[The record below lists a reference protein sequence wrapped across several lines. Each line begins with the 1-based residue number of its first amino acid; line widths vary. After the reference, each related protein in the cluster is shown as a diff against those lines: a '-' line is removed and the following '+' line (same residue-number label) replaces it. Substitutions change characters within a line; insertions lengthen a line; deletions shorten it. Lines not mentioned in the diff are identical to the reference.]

1 MVIFYTKFN
10 FLTRPYKLSCVKMNG
25 FYLEPV
31 GSHNGI
37 PLPDFKGYTCG
48 RQRTNDIMLNSVTVS
63 REHCTFTVSPNH
75 FQVYDLQ
82 SANGTYIN
90 GQRVQAKVFHTVRI
104 GNVIGISCH
113 KTEDHEFEENENRFV
128 YRLRRL
134 PVDYSK
140 KNNGNL
146 KDEVGEKRKSNGESP
161 VPCKVARFENV
172 EDDDCIMI
180 EDDPV
185 PNVQPE
191 SRLVIIRPQ
200 PVIKPSTSAPEVG
213 QQNSLIKY
221 ELDIPEEGEEKEVA
235 SEKNLINNR
244 SDPKDSAQTS
254 ITNPVVN
261 GSTSRNEESSLAARS
276 SSLLNDEAN
285 SNDIFSD
292 SPASSPKISKIA
304 AKNTNESVVVKQ
316 ELKIKKDTDA
326 SVDVIQIDNDDVV
339 VFPASQLFDD
349 EEAANSD
356 DNNTTVDAAPV
367 SSIIKEE
374 CDLGTDDIDC
384 YNGLSTEE
392 AEESEYPVIVLS
404 DDEDEYDSTRDPWLM
419 KLSGSQLESRS
430 SSEIESLKLKEEPID
445 QNDDKEDE
453 IVNGLL
459 DSLDKEEFVM
469 ETEDAEMSDGV
480 TISEDMV
487 TDQIEDV
494 KEPVKL
500 TEAVA
505 TVAISESVEEKDV
518 KKEKKDKKNKI
529 PENRRKESHSKPK
542 DKSKN
547 RKSERDSSSKD
558 LSKQLI
564 DAYEFRTSFEE
575 LEIGPY
581 QSTKKDKEA
590 KKIKKIV
597 IRSNIE
603 FKTPIVK
610 SILADEMLSR
620 PSKESKVDKNEK
632 PVEKDGKEEC
642 KDKGAIK
649 KYKVIQEE
657 SKDHVRVEEKI
668 KRVEKDKPKNK
679 KKNKNQK
686 KEGHKKKE
694 EKVALIPF
702 EEALM
707 EGDKNIIDDKKKIK
721 KRKTS
726 QESSEER
733 KSDEPVASTSA
744 AAETLSK
751 EPAKAEIET
760 KTLVIDG
767 RRVSISKKVEKKIK
781 TIEPPI
787 FTRGGRHGVSATL
800 SASDAALNTPKAS
813 DEAGLSPPTGTDNQE
828 EDYNS
833 DLFSKPTK
841 LANSSKSN
849 NPMEQQKDRV
859 RRTLRE
865 KEIRENV
872 ESIHKAR
879 NKRHNKELREDR
891 KERLKQLT
899 EKSKGNDDKTASK
912 RVSKAVV
919 KVSKNR
925 GMFLVPEGVNL
936 DDSKDEDAAKK
947 EPVKINNGPTFDLHV
962 EGIKNNH
969 VNANSTTVDDL
980 SDVISTNSV
989 PGYPEPPPQEDT
1001 DSDSSHDMNAIAD
1014 PGLSNDID
1022 MENTL
1027 MDYIDTP
1034 TTSNGRSASSSP
1046 DDYSP
1051 PKINYSRQI
1060 KKVSPEPCTPQ
1071 VNQVFS
1077 RPPAA
1082 SRPSN
1087 LLFHQPS
1094 RLIRGILKKVPER
1107 GQANYLPNGISSNNL
1122 PQIGKP
1128 KKRIRFVTTPPVV
1141 HLIDILPGN
1150 KLIRKCIQKDAAMP
1164 KTLVIQNTLPGDPS
1178 TYLPN
1183 LSTITIPKALPAP
1196 PSAPAHVHQNAS
1208 TSRHIVSN
1216 IYNEPRRIS
1225 GPQLDEFLLRIF
1237 DWNPQWLDPEA
1248 YDQKSQRNLPIV
1260 PAGQMPHLS
1269 SYANYS
1275 DYYSIMADL
1284 MLLEMWAGIVRE
1296 SNDREF
1302 MKARRNMHAVI
1313 GQNSITQTP
1322 IRSTNHTLTVFTAD
1336 ILCSKS
1342 QIDSRQHAT
1351 PGELVMLELPIV
1363 VENEIHF
1370 RPIFAYVKDY
1380 QKTVITPSST
1390 PYNKYLQNTVPNP
1403 YAVVTLTMSTK
1414 SLPLNIKFNRVLRM
1428 KTRFYMRP
1436 NLRMVQAI
1444 LHLPSNPLLH
1454 HIIQP
1459 DIKKEGYELPKVT
1472 KFENYKFATGD
1483 ALNERQMEAVLS
1495 VTNAVLDKKP
1505 KICLVEGP
1513 PGTGKSRVIVNI
1525 ITEIMYGQ
1533 NRYANND
1540 RRRILVCAPSNAA
1553 VDEITMRLLEIRA
1566 KFQRENSRDLFRLVR
1581 VGNTKMMHPRVK
1593 DVSLTD
1599 LVDRAWAAKGP
1610 GDVSADNEIN
1620 RLQQHILELK
1630 ATMGSFT
1637 EPIPEGDRLKLKKR
1651 LEDWTTQLALL
1662 QSSKQVRYLHSG
1674 KRACL
1679 ENKLLSTADIIT
1691 CTLSSCYTQPME
1703 LAFGNRSSKKISV
1716 CIVDE
1721 ATQSTEPETLIPLM
1735 LGVLKLILVGDPQ
1748 QLPATVLSSRA
1759 KELNYDKSLFSRIHE
1774 KFMSELENPII
1785 SLNTQ
1790 YRMAHPIVYWP
1801 NRFFYSNQLQSS
1813 VKPIVWPYSPYK
1825 VFNLTSVQ
1833 DNNQFSNSD
1842 EATYVVNLIHA
1853 IVTGANLDKVE
1864 GVIRIGVITPYQD
1877 QRKIIQRKMEEKFT
1891 SVPDNIKNRFI
1902 RQVSTVDGFQGQER
1916 EIIIMSCVRSNGIG
1930 FLTDRQRLCVAL
1942 TRAKHSLFLCGNF
1955 KTFER
1960 DETWGALIKDARSRN
1975 FYINTDHRTDQE
1987 RIKQNII
1994 KLAFMK

>member
-1 MVIFYTKFN
+1 
-10 FLTRPYKLSCVKMNG
+10 MNG

-48 RQRTNDIMLNSVTVS
+48 RQRTNDIMLNS
-63 REHCTFTVSPNH
+63 
-75 FQVYDLQ
+75 

-90 GQRVQAKVFHTVRI
+90 GQRVQAKVFHTVHI
-104 GNVIGISCH
+104 GNALGISCH
-113 KTEDHEFEENENRFV
+113 KTEDDEFEENEIRFV

-140 KNNGNL
+140 KMNGNL
-146 KDEVGEKRKSNGESP
+146 KDEVGEKRKSNGKSP
-161 VPCKVARFENV
+161 VPYKVARLENV
-172 EDDDCIMI
+172 EDGYVSDDDCIMI

-191 SRLVIIRPQ
+191 PRLPIIQ
-200 PVIKPSTSAPEVG
+200 PSTSALQVA

-235 SEKNLINNR
+235 SEENLEINNR
-244 SDPKDSAQTS
+244 PDRKDSAQTS
-254 ITNPVVN
+254 TTNSIVN

-292 SPASSPKISKIA
+292 SPASSPKIA
-304 AKNTNESVVVKQ
+304 AKNPNESVIVKQ
-316 ELKIKKDTDA
+316 EPKIKKDADA

-349 EEAANSD
+349 EEAASSD

-384 YNGLSTEE
+384 YNGLSSEE

-430 SSEIESLKLKEEPID
+430 SSEIESLKLKEELID
-445 QNDDKEDE
+445 QTDDKEDE

-459 DSLDKEEFVM
+459 DSLEKEEFVM

-480 TISEDMV
+480 TTSEDMV

-500 TEAVA
+500 TEAA
-505 TVAISESVEEKDV
+505 AAVAIPESVEEKDV

-529 PENRRKESHSKPK
+529 PENRRKESHSKPR

-547 RKSERDSSSKD
+547 RKSERDSGSKD

-564 DAYEFRTSFEE
+564 DTYEFRTSFEE
-575 LEIGPY
+575 PKPGPY
-581 QSTKKDKEA
+581 QSTKKGEEG

-610 SILADEMLSR
+610 SIIADEMLPR
-620 PSKESKVDKNEK
+620 TSKESKVDKNEK
-632 PVEKDGKEEC
+632 PIEKDGKEER

-649 KYKVIQEE
+649 KHKVVQEE
-657 SKDHVRVEEKI
+657 PKDQVRVEDKI
-668 KRVEKDKPKNK
+668 KRAEKDKPKNK

-686 KEGHKKKE
+686 KEEHKKTE

-707 EGDKNIIDDKKKIK
+707 EGDKITIDDKKKIK

-744 AAETLSK
+744 GAAETLSK

-767 RRVSISKKVEKKIK
+767 RRVSISKKVKKKIK

-849 NPMEQQKDRV
+849 NPMEQQKDRL
-859 RRTLRE
+859 RRSFRE
-865 KEIRENV
+865 KEILKNV
-872 ESIHKAR
+872 KSIHKAKSKR
-879 NKRHNKELREDR
+879 ENKDFREDR

-899 EKSKGNDDKTASK
+899 EKPKGNDDKTASK
-912 RVSKAVV
+912 RVSKVVV

-969 VNANSTTVDDL
+969 INANSTTVDDL

-989 PGYPEPPPQEDT
+989 PGYPEPPPQEDKDT
-1001 DSDSSHDMNAIAD
+1001 DSDSSHDMNAITD
-1014 PGLSNDID
+1014 PGLNDDID
-1022 MENTL
+1022 MEDTL

-1060 KKVSPEPCTPQ
+1060 RKVSPKPFTPQ
-1071 VNQVFS
+1071 VNQPFS

-1087 LLFHQPS
+1087 LPFHQPS
-1094 RLIRGILKKVPER
+1094 RLIRSILKKAPER
-1107 GQANYLPNGISSNNL
+1107 GQANYLPNGISCNNL

-1128 KKRIRFVTTPPVV
+1128 KKRIRFATTPPVV

-1164 KTLVIQNTLPGDPS
+1164 KTAAIQNTLPGDPS

-1183 LSTITIPKALPAP
+1183 LSTIATPKALPAP
-1196 PSAPAHVHQNAS
+1196 PSAPAPVHQNAL
-1208 TSRHIVSN
+1208 TSRHLVTN

-1225 GPQLDEFLLRIF
+1225 GPQLDEFLLRVF

-1248 YDQKSQRNLPIV
+1248 YDQRSQRNLPIV

-1284 MLLEMWAGIVRE
+1284 MMLEMWAGIVRE

-1459 DIKKEGYELPKVT
+1459 DVKKEGYELTKVT
-1472 KFENYKFATGD
+1472 KFDNYKFATGD

-1495 VTNAVLDKKP
+1495 VTNAVLEKKP

-1593 DVSLTD
+1593 DISLSE

-1620 RLQQHILELK
+1620 RLQQHIIELK

-1637 EPIPEGDRLKLKKR
+1637 QPIPEGDRIKLKKR
-1651 LEDWTTQLALL
+1651 LEDWTNQLALL
-1662 QSSKQVRYLHSG
+1662 QASKQVRHLHSG
-1674 KRACL
+1674 KRAYL

-1735 LGVLKLILVGDPQ
+1735 LGVLKLVLVGDPQ

-1955 KTFER
+1955 KTFEK

>member
-1 MVIFYTKFN
+1 
-10 FLTRPYKLSCVKMNG
+10 MNG

-37 PLPDFKGYTCG
+37 PLPDFRGYTCG
-48 RQRTNDIMLNSVTVS
+48 RQRTNDIMMNSVTVS
-63 REHCTFTVSPNH
+63 REHCTFTVSQNH

-90 GQRVQAKVFHTVRI
+90 GQRVQPKVFHTVRI
-104 GNVIGISCH
+104 GNVLGISCH
-113 KTEDHEFEENENRFV
+113 KTEDNEFEENETRFV

-140 KNNGNL
+140 QNDHGNL
-146 KDEVGEKRKSNGESP
+146 KEEVGEKRKSNGVSP
-161 VPCKVARFENV
+161 VPCKVPRLENV

-180 EDDPV
+180 EDDPI

-191 SRLVIIRPQ
+191 LRLPIVH
-200 PVIKPSTSAPEVG
+200 PSTSAAQVG
-213 QQNSLIKY
+213 QENSLIKY
-221 ELDIPEEGEEKEVA
+221 ELDIPEEEEEEVEEN
-235 SEKNLINNR
+235 SVINNR
-244 SDPKDSAQTS
+244 PDPQNSAQTS
-254 ITNPVVN
+254 NPSTNPIVN
-261 GSTSRNEESSLAARS
+261 GSTSHNEQLSLASRS

-292 SPASSPKISKIA
+292 SPVSSPKIA
-304 AKNTNESVVVKQ
+304 AKNIDESVVVKK
-316 ELKIKKDTDA
+316 ELKVEKDTDEP
-326 SVDVIQIDNDDVV
+326 VDVNQTDNDDVV
-339 VFPASQLFDD
+339 IFPASQLFDD
-349 EEAANSD
+349 EEAAND
-356 DNNTTVDAAPV
+356 DNNATADAAPV

-374 CDLGTDDIDC
+374 CDLGTDNIDC
-384 YNGLSTEE
+384 YNGSSTEE
-392 AEESEYPVIVLS
+392 VEESEYPVIVLS
-404 DDEDEYDSTRDPWLM
+404 DDDDEYDSTRDPWLM

-430 SSEIESLKLKEEPID
+430 SSEIESLKIKEEPID

-459 DSLDKEEFVM
+459 DSLEKEEFLI
-469 ETEDAEMSDGV
+469 ETEDTEMSDGV
-480 TISEDMV
+480 IASEDMI
-487 TDQIEDV
+487 TDEIEDV

-505 TVAISESVEEKDV
+505 AVAIPESVKEKDV
-518 KKEKKDKKNKI
+518 KKGKKDKKNKI
-529 PENRRKESHSKPK
+529 PEDRRKESHSKPK
-542 DKSKN
+542 DKSKS

-575 LEIGPY
+575 PKLAPY
-581 QSTKKDKEA
+581 QSTKKVDET
-590 KKIKKIV
+590 KKIKKII
-597 IRSNIE
+597 IRSNVE
-603 FKTPIVK
+603 FTTPIVK
-610 SILADEMLSR
+610 SIIADEMSR

-632 PVEKDGKEEC
+632 PVEKDEKEEP
-642 KDKGAIK
+642 KNKGAIK
-649 KYKVIQEE
+649 KHKVVQEE
-657 SKDHVRVEEKI
+657 SKDQVRVEEKI
-668 KRVEKDKPKNK
+668 KRAEKDKPKNK
-679 KKNKNQK
+679 KKNKYQK
-686 KEGHKKKE
+686 KENKKKE
-694 EKVALIPF
+694 EKAAHIPF
-702 EEALM
+702 EEALL
-707 EGDKNIIDDKKKIK
+707 ESDKNIIDDKKKIK

-733 KSDEPVASTSA
+733 KSDKPVASTSA

-751 EPAKAEIET
+751 EPVKAETET
-760 KTLVIDG
+760 KILVIDG

-800 SASDAALNTPKAS
+800 SASDVALNTPKAS
-813 DEAGLSPPTGTDNQE
+813 DEAGSSPPTGTDNQE

-841 LANSSKSN
+841 LANSSKSD
-849 NPMEQQKDRV
+849 NPIEKQKDRL
-859 RRTLRE
+859 RKSLRE
-865 KEIRENV
+865 KEIRDNAG
-872 ESIHKAR
+872 SIHKAI
-879 NKRHNKELREDR
+879 NKRHNKELLQDR
-891 KERLKQLT
+891 KEKLKQLT
-899 EKSKGNDDKTASK
+899 EKPKGNGDNTATK
-912 RVSKAVV
+912 RVSKAVA
-919 KVSKNR
+919 KVSRNR

-936 DDSKDEDAAKK
+936 DDSKDDDAAKK
-947 EPVKINNGPTFDLHV
+947 EPVKINNVSVFDLHA
-962 EGIKNNH
+962 EGIKNNQ
-969 VNANSTTVDDL
+969 VNANSTAVDDL
-980 SDVISTNSV
+980 SDVISTNSC
-989 PGYPEPPPQEDT
+989 PGYPEPPPQEDKDT

-1014 PGLSNDID
+1014 PGFSNDID
-1022 MENTL
+1022 MEDTL
-1027 MDYIDTP
+1027 KVYIDTP

-1046 DDYSP
+1046 NDYSP

-1060 KKVSPEPCTPQ
+1060 RKVSPEPCIPQ
-1071 VNQVFS
+1071 INQVFS
-1077 RPPAA
+1077 RPSAA

-1087 LLFHQPS
+1087 SSFHQSS
-1094 RLIRGILKKVPER
+1094 RIIRGILKKTPER
-1107 GQANYLPNGISSNNL
+1107 GEANYVPNGISSNNL

-1128 KKRIRFVTTPPVV
+1128 KKRIRFATTPPVV

-1164 KTLVIQNTLPGDPS
+1164 KTVVVQNTLPGDPS
-1178 TYLPN
+1178 MYLPN
-1183 LSTITIPKALPAP
+1183 LSTITTPKALPAP
-1196 PSAPAHVHQNAS
+1196 PSASAPVHQNQNAS
-1208 TSRHIVSN
+1208 TLKHIVTN
-1216 IYNEPRRIS
+1216 TFNEPRRIS

-1237 DWNPQWLDPEA
+1237 DWNPQWLDPKA
-1248 YDQKSQRNLPIV
+1248 YDQKSQKNLPIV
-1260 PAGQMPHLS
+1260 PEGQIPHLS

-1284 MLLEMWAGIVRE
+1284 MLLEMWAGIVKE
-1296 SNDREF
+1296 ANDREF
-1302 MKARRNMHAVI
+1302 MKARRNMQAVI

-1342 QIDSRQHAT
+1342 QIDLRQHAT

-1363 VENEIHF
+1363 VEKEIHF
-1370 RPIFAYVKDY
+1370 RPIFAYVKDSH
-1380 QKTVITPSST
+1380 KTVITPSST

-1403 YAVVTLTMSTK
+1403 YAVVTLTCTTK

-1428 KTRFYMRP
+1428 KTRYYMRP
-1436 NLRMVQAI
+1436 HLRMVQAI

-1459 DIKKEGYELPKVT
+1459 DVKKECYELT
-1472 KFENYKFATGD
+1472 KDTNFKNYKFVTGD
-1483 ALNERQMEAVLS
+1483 ALNERQMVAVLS
-1495 VTNAVLDKKP
+1495 ITNAVLEKKP

-1513 PGTGKSRVIVNI
+1513 PGTGKSRVIVNL

-1566 KFQRENSRDLFRLVR
+1566 KFQRENSHDSFRLVR
-1581 VGNTKMMHPRVK
+1581 VGNAKMMHPRVK
-1593 DVSLTD
+1593 EVSLTN
-1599 LVDRAWAAKGP
+1599 LVERAWAAKEP

-1620 RLQQHILELK
+1620 RLRLNILGLK
-1630 ATMGSFT
+1630 ASMENSR
-1637 EPIPEGDRLKLKKR
+1637 EPIPEGDSLKFKKR

-1662 QSSKQVRYLHSG
+1662 QSSKQVRYHNSG
-1674 KRACL
+1674 KWASL

-1735 LGVLKLILVGDPQ
+1735 LGVIKLILVGDPQ

-1759 KELNYDKSLFSRIHE
+1759 KELNYDKSLFSRIHD

-1801 NRFFYSNQLQSS
+1801 NRFFYSHQLHSS
-1813 VKPIVWPYSPYK
+1813 IKSIVWPYSPYK
-1825 VFNLTSVQ
+1825 IFNLTSVQ

-1842 EATYVVNLIHA
+1842 EATYVVNMIHA
-1853 IVTGANLDKVE
+1853 IVIGANLDNVE
-1864 GVIRIGVITPYQD
+1864 GIIRIGVITPYQD
-1877 QRKIIQRKMEEKFT
+1877 QRKIIQRKMEEKFAT
-1891 SVPDNIKNRFI
+1891 VPDRIKNRFT

-1942 TRAKHSLFLCGNF
+1942 TRAKYSLFLCGNF

-1960 DETWGALIKDARSRN
+1960 DDTWGALIKDARSRN

>member
-1 MVIFYTKFN
+1 
-10 FLTRPYKLSCVKMNG
+10 
-25 FYLEPV
+25 
-31 GSHNGI
+31 
-37 PLPDFKGYTCG
+37 
-48 RQRTNDIMLNSVTVS
+48 
-63 REHCTFTVSPNH
+63 
-75 FQVYDLQ
+75 
-82 SANGTYIN
+82 
-90 GQRVQAKVFHTVRI
+90 
-104 GNVIGISCH
+104 
-113 KTEDHEFEENENRFV
+113 
-128 YRLRRL
+128 
-134 PVDYSK
+134 
-140 KNNGNL
+140 
-146 KDEVGEKRKSNGESP
+146 
-161 VPCKVARFENV
+161 
-172 EDDDCIMI
+172 MI
-180 EDDPV
+180 EDDPI

-191 SRLVIIRPQ
+191 PRLPIVH
-200 PVIKPSTSAPEVG
+200 PSTSAAQVG
-213 QQNSLIKY
+213 QENSLIKY
-221 ELDIPEEGEEKEVA
+221 ELDIPEEEEIEEKLV
-235 SEKNLINNR
+235 INNR
-244 SDPKDSAQTS
+244 LPDPQNSAQTS
-254 ITNPVVN
+254 TTNPIVN
-261 GSTSRNEESSLAARS
+261 GSTSHNEQLSLASRS

-292 SPASSPKISKIA
+292 SPVSSPKIA
-304 AKNTNESVVVKQ
+304 AKNTNESVVVKK
-316 ELKIKKDTDA
+316 EPKIEKDTDA
-326 SVDVIQIDNDDVV
+326 PVDVNQTDNDDVV

-349 EEAANSD
+349 EEAAND
-356 DNNTTVDAAPV
+356 DNNATADAAPV

-374 CDLGTDDIDC
+374 CDLGTDNIDC
-384 YNGLSTEE
+384 YNGSSNEE

-404 DDEDEYDSTRDPWLM
+404 DDDDEYDSTRDPWLM

-430 SSEIESLKLKEEPID
+430 TSEIESLKLKEEPVD
-445 QNDDKEDE
+445 QIDDKEDE

-459 DSLDKEEFVM
+459 DSLEKEEFVM
-469 ETEDAEMSDGV
+469 ETEDAEVSDGV
-480 TISEDMV
+480 TASENMV
-487 TDQIEDV
+487 TDEIEDV

-500 TEAVA
+500 TEVVAAVA
-505 TVAISESVEEKDV
+505 IPESVEKKDV
-518 KKEKKDKKNKI
+518 KKEKKKDKKNKI
-529 PENRRKESHSKPK
+529 PEDRRKESHSKPK
-542 DKSKN
+542 DKSKS

-575 LEIGPY
+575 PKPAPY
-581 QSTKKDKEA
+581 QSTKKGDET

-597 IRSNIE
+597 IRSNVE
-603 FKTPIVK
+603 FNTTIVK
-610 SILADEMLSR
+610 SIIADEMSR
-620 PSKESKVDKNEK
+620 LDKNEK
-632 PVEKDGKEEC
+632 LVEKDGKEER
-642 KDKGAIK
+642 KNKGAIK
-649 KYKVIQEE
+649 KHKVVQEE
-657 SKDHVRVEEKI
+657 SKDQVRVEEKI
-668 KRVEKDKPKNK
+668 KHAEKDKPKNK

-686 KEGHKKKE
+686 KENKKE
-694 EKVALIPF
+694 EKAALILF
-702 EEALM
+702 EEALL

-744 AAETLSK
+744 AAAETLSK
-751 EPAKAEIET
+751 EPVKAETET

-813 DEAGLSPPTGTDNQE
+813 DEADLSPLTGTDNQE

-849 NPMEQQKDRV
+849 TPIEKQKDRL
-859 RRTLRE
+859 RKSLRE
-865 KEIRENV
+865 KEIRDNAG
-872 ESIHKAR
+872 SIHKAM
-879 NKRHNKELREDR
+879 NKRHNKELLQDR

-899 EKSKGNDDKTASK
+899 EKSKGNGDNTATK
-912 RVSKAVV
+912 RVSKAVA
-919 KVSKNR
+919 KVSRNR

-936 DDSKDEDAAKK
+936 DDSKDDDATKK
-947 EPVKINNGPTFDLHV
+947 EPVKINNAPVFDLHA
-962 EGIKNNH
+962 EGIKNNQ
-969 VNANSTTVDDL
+969 VNGNSTTVEDL
-980 SDVISTNSV
+980 SDVISTNSC
-989 PGYPEPPPQEDT
+989 PGYPEPPPQEDKDT

-1014 PGLSNDID
+1014 PGLSDDID
-1022 MENTL
+1022 MEDTL
-1027 MDYIDTP
+1027 MEYIDTP
-1034 TTSNGRSASSSP
+1034 TTSNGRSTSSSP
-1046 DDYSP
+1046 NDYLP

-1060 KKVSPEPCTPQ
+1060 RKVSPEPHIPQ

-1087 LLFHQPS
+1087 LPFHQPS
-1094 RLIRGILKKVPER
+1094 RIIRGILKKIPER
-1107 GQANYLPNGISSNNL
+1107 GQANYVPNGISSNNL

-1128 KKRIRFVTTPPVV
+1128 KKRIRFTTTPPVV

-1164 KTLVIQNTLPGDPS
+1164 KTVVVQNTLPGDPS

-1183 LSTITIPKALPAP
+1183 LSAIATPKALPAP
-1196 PSAPAHVHQNAS
+1196 PSAPVPVHQNAS
-1208 TSRHIVSN
+1208 TSRHIVTN

-1237 DWNPQWLDPEA
+1237 DWNPQWLDSKA
-1248 YDQKSQRNLPIV
+1248 YDQKSQKNLPIV
-1260 PAGQMPHLS
+1260 PEGQIPHLS

-1284 MLLEMWAGIVRE
+1284 MLLEMWAGIVKE
-1296 SNDREF
+1296 ANDREF
-1302 MKARRNMHAVI
+1302 MKSRRNMQAVI

-1336 ILCSKS
+1336 ILCNKS
-1342 QIDSRQHAT
+1342 QVDLRQHAT

-1363 VENEIHF
+1363 VEKEIHF
-1370 RPIFAYVKDY
+1370 RPIFAYVKDCH
-1380 QKTVITPSST
+1380 KTVITPSST

-1403 YAVVTLTMSTK
+1403 YAVVTLTLTTK

-1428 KTRFYMRP
+1428 KTRYYMRP
-1436 NLRMVQAI
+1436 HLRMVQAI

-1459 DIKKEGYELPKVT
+1459 DVKKESYELT
-1472 KFENYKFATGD
+1472 KATHFENYKFATGD

-1495 VTNAVLDKKP
+1495 ITNSVLEKKP

-1566 KFQRENSRDLFRLVR
+1566 KFQKENSHDLFRLVR
-1581 VGNTKMMHPRVK
+1581 VGNAKMMHPRVK
-1593 DVSLTD
+1593 EVSLTN
-1599 LVDRAWAAKGP
+1599 LVERAWAAKEP

-1620 RLQQHILELK
+1620 RLRSNILGLK
-1630 ATMGSFT
+1630 VSMDNLTQ
-1637 EPIPEGDRLKLKKR
+1637 PIPEGDLLKFKKR
-1651 LEDWTTQLALL
+1651 LDDWTAQLALL
-1662 QSSKQVRYLHSG
+1662 QSSKQARYQNSG
-1674 KRACL
+1674 KWACL

-1735 LGVLKLILVGDPQ
+1735 LGVIKLILVGDPQ

-1759 KELNYDKSLFSRIHE
+1759 KELNYDKSLFSRIHD

-1801 NRFFYSNQLQSS
+1801 NRFFYSHQLHSS
-1813 VKPIVWPYSPYK
+1813 IKSIVWPYSPYK
-1825 VFNLTSVQ
+1825 IFNLTSVQ

-1842 EATYVVNLIHA
+1842 EATYVVNMIHA
-1853 IVTGANLDKVE
+1853 IVTGANLENVE
-1864 GVIRIGVITPYQD
+1864 GIIRIGVITPYQD
-1877 QRKIIQRKMEEKFT
+1877 QRKIIQRKMEEKLVFT
-1891 SVPDNIKNRFI
+1891 F
-1902 RQVSTVDGFQGQER
+1902 
-1916 EIIIMSCVRSNGIG
+1916 
-1930 FLTDRQRLCVAL
+1930 
-1942 TRAKHSLFLCGNF
+1942 
-1955 KTFER
+1955 
-1960 DETWGALIKDARSRN
+1960 
-1975 FYINTDHRTDQE
+1975 
-1987 RIKQNII
+1987 
-1994 KLAFMK
+1994 